1 MSLSFEKMG
10 LKKELLDAVQKLAFD
25 QPTPI
30 QTEAIPVLLEGKSVL
45 GQAQTGTGKTAAFA
59 LPMLQQ
65 IDPELGKIQALVL
78 APTRE
83 LAVQVATATNQMAG
97 ETPIRVLP
105 VYGGQS
111 YTIQTK
117 QLKRGVE
124 VVVGTPGRMLDLI
137 HQGVLDLSSVRYVV
151 LDEAD
156 VMLEMGF
163 IEDVDTILAEVPED
177 RQMALFSATMPK
189 AIRKLAEKHMRNVH
203 EIKIS
208 PKQMTV
214 AETEQ
219 RYYLL
224 REENKKAALIRLLE
238 LEDVSSALIFS
249 RTKIRTQEL
258 SDALSLMGYRVDAL
272 HGDLNQSRREYVLNR
287 FRNGTNN
294 ILIATDVAA
303 RGLDIDNVSHVI
315 NFDTPA
321 DAEDY
326 VHRIGR
332 TGRAGRKGVA
342 ITFVAP
348 SERARFLRFESY
360 IHQPIKSANI
370 PTRDEIIAHREEQ
383 FITRLTAQLGKGK
396 IASERNIIARLEETS
411 FDLIEIAAAA
421 IRLAR
426 INETNVPVEEFAAP
440 PIPKK
445 ALSGKPQKE
454 SWKSGSKI
462 NRNSSGEGKKSSIP
476 ASKKRRSGELEPG
489 MVRLR
494 MNLGNAHGLRP
505 GDVVGAIAS
514 EVGIPGRAI
523 GEINIQNDHTYIDV
537 AEKHAAN
544 VLKASTGKYS
554 LRGKPVMLTKDA

>member
-10 LKKELLDAVQKLAFD
+10 LKQSLLDAILKLEFD

-30 QTEAIPVLLEGKSVL
+30 QTEAIPILMEGKSVL

-189 AIRKLAEKHMRNVH
+189 AIRKLAEKHMRNIT

-208 PKQMTV
+208 PKQVTV

-224 REENKKAALIRLLE
+224 REDNKKAALIRLLE

-370 PTRDEIIAHREEQ
+370 PTREEILAHREEQ
-383 FITRLTAQLGKGK
+383 FIAKLTAQLGKGK
-396 IASERNIIARLEETS
+396 ISTERNIIARLEETS

-426 INETNVPVEEFAAP
+426 INETSVSVEEFAAP
-440 PIPKK
+440 TMPKK
-445 ALSGKPQKE
+445 SLSGTPHKE

-462 NRNSSGEGKKSSIP
+462 NRNSSGEGKKSNVPS
-476 ASKKRRSGELEPG
+476 SKKRRSGDLEPG

-523 GEINIQNDHTYIDV
+523 GEINIQSDHTFIDV
-537 AEKHAAN
+537 AEQHAAN

>member
-10 LKKELLDAVQKLAFD
+10 LKQGLLDAILKLEFD

-30 QTEAIPVLLEGKSVL
+30 QMEAIPILLEGKSVL

-189 AIRKLAEKHMRNVH
+189 AIRKLAEKHMRNIT

-208 PKQMTV
+208 PKQVTV

-315 NFDTPA
+315 NFDVPA

-348 SERARFLRFESY
+348 SERGRFLRFESY

-370 PTRDEIIAHREEQ
+370 PSREEIIAHREEQ
-383 FITRLTAQLGKGK
+383 FIAKLTAQLGKGK

-411 FDLIEIAAAA
+411 FDLVEIAAAA

-426 INETNVPVEEFAAP
+426 INETSVSVEEFAAP
-440 PIPKK
+440 TMPKK
-445 ALSGKPQKE
+445 SLSGTPQKE

-462 NRNSSGEGKKSSIP
+462 NRNSSGEGKKRDVPS
-476 ASKKRRSGELEPG
+476 SKKHRSGDLEPG

-523 GEINIQNDHTYIDV
+523 GEINIQSDHTFIDV
-537 AEKHAAN
+537 AEQHAAN

-554 LRGKPVMLTKDA
+554 LRGKPVMLTRDA

>member
-10 LKKELLDAVQKLAFD
+10 LKQGLLDAILKLEFD

-30 QTEAIPVLLEGKSVL
+30 QMEAIPILLEGKSVL

-189 AIRKLAEKHMRNVH
+189 AIRKLAEKHMRNIT

-208 PKQMTV
+208 PKQVTV

-287 FRNGTNN
+287 FRNGTNT

-315 NFDTPA
+315 NFDVPA

-348 SERARFLRFESY
+348 SERGRFLRFESY

-370 PTRDEIIAHREEQ
+370 PSREEIIAHREEQ
-383 FITRLTAQLGKGK
+383 FIAKLTAQLGKGK

-411 FDLIEIAAAA
+411 FDLVEIAAAA

-426 INETNVPVEEFAAP
+426 INETSVSVEEFAAP
-440 PIPKK
+440 TMPKK
-445 ALSGKPQKE
+445 SLSGTPQKE

-462 NRNSSGEGKKSSIP
+462 NRNSSGEGKKRDVPS
-476 ASKKRRSGELEPG
+476 SKKHRSGDLEPG

-523 GEINIQNDHTYIDV
+523 GEINIQSDHTFIDV
-537 AEKHAAN
+537 AEQHAAN

-554 LRGKPVMLTKDA
+554 LRGKPVMLTRDA